1 MVFVYCLTIHIKED
15 EVETIMNVQ
24 KEPEIVEPEEP
35 PLKKVKIVK
44 EVDPDV
50 IRKTRE
56 AKAEKL
62 REEMALEQRV
72 EKFNELLDEHNI
84 SAFSTFE
91 RELSKLEK
99 DDRFL
104 LV

>member
-1 MVFVYCLTIHIKED
+1 M
-15 EVETIMNVQ
+15 
-24 KEPEIVEPEEP
+24 
-35 PLKKVKIVK
+35 
-44 EVDPDV
+44 

-62 REEMALEQRV
+62 REEMSLEKRIEQFNAL
-72 EKFNELLDEHNI
+72 LSEHNI

-104 LV
+104 LVTEKQLVVF

>member
-1 MVFVYCLTIHIKED
+1 MKPS
-15 EVETIMNVQ
+15 
-24 KEPEIVEPEEP
+24 EP
-35 PLKKVKIVK
+35 
-44 EVDPDV
+44 DPDV

-62 REEMALEQRV
+62 RDAMVLEQRV
-72 EKFNELLDEHNI
+72 EKFNQLLDEHNI

-91 RELSKLEK
+91 RELQKLEK